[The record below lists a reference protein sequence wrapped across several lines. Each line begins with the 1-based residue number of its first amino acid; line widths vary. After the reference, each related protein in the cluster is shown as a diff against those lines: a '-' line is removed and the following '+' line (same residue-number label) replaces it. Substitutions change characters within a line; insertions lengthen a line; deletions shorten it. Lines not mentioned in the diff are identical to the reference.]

1 MQIQLFITGGTFDK
15 EYDLING
22 KLYFTNSH
30 VAEILQRGRNTTD
43 VQVTQLMMMDSLD
56 MGEHER
62 QQIVNACKNC
72 TQNHIIITHGTD
84 TMVETGK
91 ALLQEGLNKTIV
103 ITGAMIPYTFGSSDG
118 LFNMGSAMAF
128 VQTLPQG
135 VYLAMNG
142 RFYPAN
148 AVRKNKETGYFEA
161 L

>member
-30 VAEILQRGRNTTD
+30 VEEILQRGRNTTD
-43 VQVTQLMMMDSLD
+43 VEVTQLMMMDSLD

-62 QQIVNACKNC
+62 QQIVKACKDC
-72 TQNHIIITHGTD
+72 PQNHIIITHGTD

-91 ALLQEGLNKTIV
+91 ALLNEKLNKTIV

-128 VQTLPQG
+128 VQTLPHG